1 MINNFLKEQSDPYME
16 NINKLKMLSTQQEF
30 TAFEN
35 KVDEVM
41 KILNSMSSHNQNKDD
56 AGIVAANQ

>member
-1 MINNFLKEQSDPYME
+1 
-16 NINKLKMLSTQQEF
+16 MLSGQQEEEF

-41 KILNSMSSHNQNKDD
+41 KILNLMSSEEKEKSEKGMDLANK
-56 AGIVAANQ
+56 

>member
-1 MINNFLKEQSDPYME
+1 
-16 NINKLKMLSTQQEF
+16 MLSAQQEEEF

-41 KILNSMSSHNQNKDD
+41 KILNLMNSDDKKQTEDGVEIANK
-56 AGIVAANQ
+56 

>member
-1 MINNFLKEQSDPYME
+1 
-16 NINKLKMLSTQQEF
+16 MLSTQQEF

-41 KILNSMSSHNQNKDD
+41 KILSAMSSENQAKAD
-56 AGIVAANQ
+56 AGIDAANQ

>member
-1 MINNFLKEQSDPYME
+1 MINNFLKEECDSYME

-30 TAFEN
+30 TALEN

-56 AGIVAANQ
+56 AGIAAANQ